1 MKKIDITEGQISLW
15 DIEITKINEKITE
28 VKPFGTV
35 LASKITKEEILKEY
49 LNSANKIVKTSAGR
63 YIVQKN
69 NENLHL
75 TSSGELDFKTNGEI
89 SILPID
95 EILYSRNDEEV
106 NDKQKKILE
115 DIKSNKQDPIVVKR
129 YGDKN
134 YIVITKNETI
144 SINQK
149 GWILLF
155 NCKAIYKP
163 NEVIEENKDILDS
176 EIEIGNRVKINY
188 KGLDYIGKVVRIY
201 GPGKCTIN
209 VSFNNMQTAFYKEK
223 VKKVC

>member
-1 MKKIDITEGQISLW
+1 MKKVEITEGQISLW
-15 DIEITKINEKITE
+15 DIEITKTNEKITE
-28 VKPFGTV
+28 VKPFVTV

-49 LNSANKIVKTSAGR
+49 LNSANKIIKTSAGR

-75 TSSGELDFKTNGEI
+75 TSSGKLDFKTNGEI

-95 EILYSRNDEEV
+95 EILYSRNYEEV

-149 GWILLF
+149 GWILPF
-155 NCKAIYKP
+155 NGKAIYKP
-163 NEVIEENKDILDS
+163 NEVVEENKDILDS

-201 GPGKCTIN
+201 GHGKCTIN

>member
-1 MKKIDITEGQISLW
+1 MKKVDITEGQISLW
-15 DIEITKINEKITE
+15 DIEITKTNEKITE
-28 VKPFGTV
+28 VKPFVTV

-49 LNSANKIVKTSAGR
+49 LNSANKIIKTSAGR

-115 DIKSNKQDPIVVKR
+115 DIKSNKQDPIIVKR

-155 NCKAIYKP
+155 NGKAIYKP
-163 NEVIEENKDILDS
+163 NEVVEENKDILDS

-209 VSFNNMQTAFYKEK
+209 VSFNNMQTAFYREK

>member
-1 MKKIDITEGQISLW
+1 MKKVDITEGQISLW
-15 DIEITKINEKITE
+15 DIEIPKTNENITK
-28 VKPFGTV
+28 VKPFATV
-35 LASKITKEEILKEY
+35 LASQITKEEILKGY
-49 LNSANKIVKTSAGR
+49 LNSANKIIKTSAGR

-115 DIKSNKQDPIVVKR
+115 DIQSNKQDPIVVKR

-149 GWILLF
+149 GWILPF
-155 NCKAIYKP
+155 NGEAIYKP
-163 NEVIEENKDILDS
+163 NEVVEENKDSLDI

-209 VSFNNMQTAFYKEK
+209 VSFNNMQTAFYREK

>member
-1 MKKIDITEGQISLW
+1 MKKVDITEGQISLW
-15 DIEITKINEKITE
+15 DIEITKTNEKITE
-28 VKPFGTV
+28 VKPFVTV
-35 LASKITKEEILKEY
+35 LVSKITKEEILKEY
-49 LNSANKIVKTSAGR
+49 LNSANKIIKTSAGR
-63 YIVQKN
+63 YIVQKD

-89 SILPID
+89 AILPID

-106 NDKQKKILE
+106 NDKQMKILE

-149 GWILLF
+149 GWISPF
-155 NCKAIYKP
+155 NGKAIYKP
-163 NEVIEENKDILDS
+163 NEVVEENKDILDS

-209 VSFNNMQTAFYKEK
+209 VSFNNMQTAFYREK